1 MNRCVVC
8 ALSLGILA
16 SAAWAGAAPS
26 QAPRRLTQVNVRRD
40 TLIRLP
46 MLDSARVSRRN
57 LALDSA
63 VQDSSRQ
70 CRSTTGYVVFGGF
83 IGFLVGSARY
93 EKGQEQAGADFS
105 FFTRPLVIAPYV
117 LGGMLLGH
125 LIAPC

>member
-1 MNRCVVC
+1 MNRWFGS
-8 ALSLGILA
+8 LSFGILVSAIWA
-16 SAAWAGAAPS
+16 SAAQS

-46 MLDSARVSRRN
+46 ALDSARVSRRN
-57 LALDSA
+57 LAHDA
-63 VQDSSRQ
+63 AGQDSSRQ

-105 FFTRPLVIAPYV
+105 ILTRPLVIAPYV
-117 LGGMLLGH
+117 VGGMLLGH

>member
-1 MNRCVVC
+1 MNRCFR
-8 ALSLGILA
+8 SLAFGVLVSAMWA
-16 SAAWAGAAPS
+16 SAAQS
-26 QAPRRLTQVNVRRD
+26 QAPRRLTQVHVRRD

-46 MLDSARVSRRN
+46 TLDSARVSRRN

-70 CRSTTGYVVFGGF
+70 CRSTTGYVVFGGVV
-83 IGFLVGSARY
+83 GFLVGSARY

-105 FFTRPLVIAPYV
+105 IFTRPLVIAPYV

>member
-1 MNRCVVC
+1 MNRCIRS
-8 ALSLGILA
+8 LSFGILLSAMWA
-16 SAAWAGAAPS
+16 SAAQS
-26 QAPRRLTQVNVRRD
+26 QAPRRLTNVKGRPD

-46 MLDSARVSRRN
+46 ALDSARVSRSN
-57 LALDSA
+57 LTLASA
-63 VQDSSRQ
+63 VQDSTRQ

-105 FFTRPLVIAPYV
+105 ILTRPLVVAPYV